1 MMNPLLKKISFTSTI
16 LLFIISIA
24 FSQKEFFRSQQVFK
38 EGQLEKF
45 YSSITIHDSIILFNA
60 NDYHLYAYNKNNGSL
75 KWAYKNN
82 YKTTVPVFVAGNIIY
97 AAASKD
103 EEQQA
108 VQISLTDGKLI
119 KELPFGPMQTQPMVK
134 NGILYTTAIY
144 NYGCIVAYDLKKDT
158 VRWSRFIAH
167 GLSRQP
173 YYLENKIMAN
183 AEGSNW
189 VELNYDGILLDTTC
203 ATGPSMHVEDI
214 PCVRTF
220 AALSHDGLE
229 IKGKLSDD
237 IFGKDFFD
245 QPDIMT
251 SNNFTYI
258 LYGDKLSII
267 SKKLKI
273 RQQMEISALVPDLVD
288 NVNSKLLKADDESIW
303 ILHADHLLQYNQKT
317 KKLLR
322 QINLTA
328 WQPQQVLFDG
338 ENIWLISGKDGLLYG
353 IAL

>member
-1 MMNPLLKKISFTSTI
+1 MNTIPKKHFFA
-16 LLFIISIA
+16 LLFLLFTTSVA

-38 EGQLEKF
+38 EGQLDKF

-60 NDYHLYAYNKNNGSL
+60 NDYHLYAYNKNNGRL
-75 KWAYKNN
+75 KWVYKNN
-82 YKTTVPVFVAGNIIY
+82 YKTVVPVFVADNIIY
-97 AAASKD
+97 AAASQK
-103 EEQQA
+103 EEPKA
-108 VQISLTDGKLI
+108 VQISLADGKLI
-119 KELPFGPMQTQPMVK
+119 KTLPFGPLQTKPIVK
-134 NGILYTTAIY
+134 NGMLYATATY
-144 NYGCIVAYDLKKDT
+144 NYGCIVAYNLQKDT
-158 VRWSRFIAH
+158 VAWSRFIAH

-173 YYLENKIMAN
+173 YYFENKILAN
-183 AEGSNW
+183 AEGNNW
-189 VELNYDGILLDTTC
+189 VALGYDGKLLDTGC
-203 ATGPSMHVEDI
+203 AVKANIFVEDI

-267 SKKLKI
+267 SKKLKV
-273 RQQMEISALVPDLVD
+273 RQQMEISALVPDLAD
-288 NVNSKLLKADDESIW
+288 NVNSKLLKVNDESIW

-322 QINLTA
+322 QINLVA

-338 ENIWLISGKDGLLYG
+338 KISG
-353 IAL
+353 